1 MVILGSVGWEAG
13 LKSFCNI
20 FFDKSC
26 LKAKLHVVIACS
38 EPHLSEV
45 GNWKR
50 AVLLSSH
57 FLLLVVYY
65 SILPSP
71 FLLLPCRLWCP
82 IRLDGVDG
90 YNFSARDG
98 PDGYHAEIDSRLHVE
113 FCTSSFCNVVQP
125 QSYRCCLQCS
135 LTPAPTKLYWGQNK
149 SSRFFFIWDPIFCH
163 RGICSPRRW
172 LRVGVGPI
180 QVTHFISD
188 LRPF

>member
-1 MVILGSVGWEAG
+1 M
-13 LKSFCNI
+13 
-20 FFDKSC
+20 
-26 LKAKLHVVIACS
+26 
-38 EPHLSEV
+38 
-45 GNWKR
+45 
-50 AVLLSSH
+50 LSSP

-65 SILPSP
+65 IVYSHPLFCYS
-71 FLLLPCRLWCP
+71 LA
-82 IRLDGVDG
+82 G
-90 YNFSARDG
+90 YGARFDLMELMDIIFSAQDG

-149 SSRFFFIWDPIFCH
+149 SSQFFFIWDPIFCH